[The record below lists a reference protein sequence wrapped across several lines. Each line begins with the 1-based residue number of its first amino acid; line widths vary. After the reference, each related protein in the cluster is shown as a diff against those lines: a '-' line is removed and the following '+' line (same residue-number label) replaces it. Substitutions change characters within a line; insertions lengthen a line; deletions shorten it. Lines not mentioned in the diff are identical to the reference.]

1 MKLLVVIAVGLRPKD
16 LAHAPVLRGLGE
28 HGFTAP
34 LDTVFPAVT
43 CTAQASFLTG
53 LQPSGHGAVANGWYW
68 RDLAQV
74 MLWRQP
80 NQIVRGDKL
89 YDVAKAELGA
99 RTAKMFWWWNMY
111 ARGVDWSVT
120 PRPEYH
126 ADGLKKPGLYS
137 EPQDLHR
144 ELQTELGAF
153 PLFDFWGPRAGI
165 RSSEWIA
172 SASLSVMRRHDPELE
187 LVYLP
192 HLDYDHQRWG
202 PDDERSVQAVRE
214 LDEQCRRLIEA
225 ARERDAHVIVLS
237 EYGIE
242 KATTPVFVN
251 RMLAEQGLLRVQET
265 SHGQLLDCGASR
277 AFAVADHQC
286 AHVYVHDADDLD
298 NVRKLLQR
306 TPGVARVLDRE
317 QQKELH
323 IDHDRSGELVCV
335 AEPGCWFAYHY
346 WLDEARRPDF
356 ATCVDIHR
364 KPGYDPAELFVDP
377 KIRFP
382 KLKVAKTLAKKLLGF
397 RYLMD
402 VIPTD
407 PRQVMGSHG
416 RIYDD
421 DDAGP
426 VFLCSDRSLARD
438 RVAATDVKPICL
450 ELLARGPCSSQDVCT
465 ERPGS

>member
-16 LAHAPVLRGLGE
+16 LAHAPVLRGLGD

-53 LQPSGHGAVANGWYW
+53 LQPSGHGAVANGWYF
-68 RDLAQV
+68 RELAQV
-74 MLWRQP
+74 MLWRQS
-80 NQIVRGDKL
+80 NQLVHGEKL
-89 YDVAKAELGA
+89 YEAAKAKFGA

-111 ARGVDWSVT
+111 SPGVDWSVT

-126 ADGLKKPGLYS
+126 ANGLKKPGLYS
-137 EPQDLHR
+137 EPQELHR
-144 ELQTELGAF
+144 QLQGDLGPF

-165 RSSEWIA
+165 KSTEWIT
-172 SASLSVMRRHDPELE
+172 SASLQVMKQHDPDLE
-187 LVYLP
+187 FVYLP
-192 HLDYDHQRWG
+192 HLDYDHQRYG
-202 PDDERSVQAVRE
+202 PDDERSVQAVRD
-214 LDEQCRRLIEA
+214 LDAQCARLIEA
-225 ARERDAHVIVLS
+225 AREQDRHVIVLS

-242 KATTPVFVN
+242 KADKPIFLN
-251 RMLAEQGLLRVQET
+251 RLLHEQGLLRVQET
-265 SHGQLLDCGASR
+265 SHGQLMDCGASR
-277 AFAVADHQC
+277 AFVVADHQC
-286 AHVYVHDADDLD
+286 AHVYVRDAADLEL
-298 NVRKLLQR
+298 VRGLLKKV
-306 TPGVARVLDRE
+306 PGVGRVLDRE

-323 IDHDRSGELVCV
+323 IDHDRSGELVAI

-364 KPGYDPAELFVDP
+364 KPGYDPTELFVDP

-382 KLKVAKTLAKKLLGF
+382 KLRVAKNLAKKILGF

-402 VIPTD
+402 VIGTD
-407 PRQVMGSHG
+407 PSLVQGSHG

-426 VFLCSDRSLARD
+426 VFLCSDKSVARD
-438 RVAATDVKPICL
+438 RVAATDVKSMCL
-450 ELLARGPCSSQDVCT
+450 DILGAES
-465 ERPGS
+465 